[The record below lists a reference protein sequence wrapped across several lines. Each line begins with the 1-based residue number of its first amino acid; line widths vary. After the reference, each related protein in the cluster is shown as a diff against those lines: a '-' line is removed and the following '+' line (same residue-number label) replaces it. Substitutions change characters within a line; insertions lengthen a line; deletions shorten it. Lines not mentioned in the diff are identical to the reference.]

1 MTTFTPTAEQRD
13 ALRLF
18 ETGESLAIEAG
29 AGTGKTST
37 LRLVADSTDRSGQY
51 LAFNKAIV
59 QDAAA
64 AFPDSVACN
73 TAHSLAYRAC
83 GFRYKRR
90 LNGRRIR
97 NEDVARILG
106 IDPFVATTNAGSKRL
121 APGYLAGLVMRS
133 VSIFAT
139 TADAAPGSRH
149 VPYVE
154 GIDLPH
160 EDGSRGW
167 ENNERLRRAM
177 LPHVEAAWADL
188 QRDDRDGG
196 GQLRFGHDIYLKLW
210 QLSGPR
216 IQADY
221 ILFDEAQ
228 DANPVMLDIVRQQ
241 THAQLV
247 FVGDSQQAIYGFTGA
262 VNALANVP
270 ADNRTYLTQSFRFG
284 DAIASAA
291 NRVLSV
297 LDADLRLRG
306 LSSLPSTV
314 AAVEKPDVILTRTNA
329 KAVEIVLAALAR
341 GERPALVGGAEEVVR
356 FAEAARDLQ
365 EGRPTSHPELA
376 CFASW
381 GEVQAYVDN
390 DEMGGDLRL
399 LVRLCDDFGPEK
411 IITGLGRTVREDS
424 ADVIVSTA
432 HKSKGREWDT
442 VRIADDFPDLSE
454 DPSPEELRL
463 LYVAVTRARRTLDVK
478 RVAFFGERGTPTPG
492 ASAPLPI
499 GAGA

>member
-1 MTTFTPTAEQRD
+1 MTFTPTNEQRD

-37 LRLVADSTDRSGQY
+37 LKLIAGSTPRRGQY

-64 AFPDSVACN
+64 SFPESVACN
-73 TAHSLAYRAC
+73 TAHSLAFRAC
-83 GFRYKRR
+83 GVRYKRR
-90 LNGRRIR
+90 LNGKRMR
-97 NEDVARILG
+97 NEDIARILG
-106 IDPFVATTNAGSKRL
+106 IDPFVATTSAGSKRL

-133 VSIFAT
+133 ISIFAT
-139 TADAAPGSRH
+139 TADPAPESRH

-154 GIDLPH
+154 GIDLPDS
-160 EDGSRGW
+160 EGGRGW
-167 ENNERLRRAM
+167 SNNLLLRRTL
-177 LPHVEAAWADL
+177 LPYIEAAWDDL
-188 QRDDRDGG
+188 QRDDADGR

-216 IQADY
+216 IAADY

-262 VNALANVP
+262 VNALQNVP
-270 ADNRTYLTQSFRFG
+270 ADNRTFLTQSFRFG
-284 DAIASAA
+284 DAIAETA
-291 NRVLSV
+291 NRVLAV
-297 LDADLRLRG
+297 LDAQLRLRG
-306 LSSLPSTV
+306 LSSLPSAVAPV
-314 AAVEKPDVILTRTNA
+314 AAPDVILTRTNA
-329 KAVEIVLAALAR
+329 KAVEIVLGALR
-341 GERPALVGGAEEVVR
+341 DGKRPALVGGAEEVVR
-356 FAEAARDLQ
+356 FAEAAQALQ
-365 EGRPTSHPELA
+365 DGRPTSHPELA
-376 CFASW
+376 CFGSW

-390 DEMGGDLRL
+390 DEMGSDLRL

-411 IITGLGRTVREDS
+411 IIQGLGRTVREDS
-424 ADVIVSTA
+424 ADVVVSTA

-442 VRIADDFPDLSE
+442 VRLADDFPDLQE
-454 DPSPEELRL
+454 DPAPEELRL
-463 LYVAVTRARRTLDVK
+463 VYVAATRARRTLDAQ
-478 RVAFFGERGTPTPG
+478 RVPFLL
-492 ASAPLPI
+492 AP
-499 GAGA
+499 AAVS

>member
-37 LRLVADSTDRSGQY
+37 LKLLAGSTDRRGQY

-59 QDAAA
+59 TDAAA
-64 AFPDSVACN
+64 SFPDSVACN

-83 GFRYKRR
+83 GFRFRQR
-90 LNGRRIR
+90 LNSRRIR
-97 NEDVARILG
+97 NEDIARILG
-106 IDPFVATTNAGSKRL
+106 IDPFVAVTSAGTKRL
-121 APGYLAGLVMRS
+121 APGFLAGLVMRS

-139 TADAAPGSRH
+139 TADPAPEQRH

-154 GIDLPH
+154 GIDLPDS
-160 EDGSRGW
+160 DGNRGW
-167 ENNERLRRAM
+167 SNNLLLRRTL
-177 LPHVEAAWADL
+177 LPYIEDAWADL
-188 QRDDRDGG
+188 QRDDREGG
-196 GQLRFGHDIYLKLW
+196 GKLRFGHDIYLKLW

-216 IQADY
+216 IAADY

-270 ADNRTYLTQSFRFG
+270 ADHRTFLTQSFRFG
-284 DAIASAA
+284 PAIAAAA
-291 NRVLSV
+291 NLVLETLGAELRVK
-297 LDADLRLRG
+297 G
-306 LSSLPSTV
+306 LPSIPSTV
-314 AAVEKPDVILTRTNA
+314 AAVADPDVILTRTNA
-329 KAVEIVLAALAR
+329 KAVEIVLGALAQGKR
-341 GERPALVGGAEEVVR
+341 VALVGGADDVVR
-356 FAEAARDLQ
+356 FAEAAQSLQ

-376 CFASW
+376 CFGSW
-381 GEVQAYVDN
+381 GEVQAYVDQ
-390 DEMGGDLRL
+390 DENGSDLRL
-399 LVRLCDDFGPEK
+399 LVRLCDDFGPEV
-411 IITGLGRTVREDS
+411 IIRGLGRTVREDT

-442 VRIADDFPDLSE
+442 VRLADDFPDLSE
-454 DPSPEELRL
+454 DPAPEELRL
-463 LYVAVTRARRTLDVK
+463 VYVAATRARLVLDVK
-478 RVAFFGERGTPTPG
+478 RVPLFAGG
-492 ASAPLPI
+492 AAAP
-499 GAGA
+499 AAAS